1 MLSQYSR
8 LACYSTDRFPGRIN
22 GTDGIGYKS
31 RYEMGLIDSMPSLN
45 KLTIVTLFKW
55 ILTL

>member
-22 GTDGIGYKS
+22 GTEGIGYKS
-31 RYEMGLIDSMPSLN
+31 RYEMGIDRLYAFFEWIDYSN
-45 KLTIVTLFKW
+45 IV
-55 ILTL
+55 